1 MFDDLV
7 CMFFIFNEVGMI
19 YVTSLEVCRLSP
31 IYFAWWVWAVPVP
44 EKAAL
49 VSCVDAAVIEPVQ
62 KPGEGVL
69 SGNVVGLKLN

>member
-1 MFDDLV
+1 MSS
-7 CMFFIFNEVGMI
+7 I
-19 YVTSLEVCRLSP
+19 YL
-31 IYFAWWVWAVPVP
+31 AWWVWAASLP

-49 VSCVDAAVIEPVQ
+49 VSSVDATVIEPVQ

>member
-1 MFDDLV
+1 M
-7 CMFFIFNEVGMI
+7 
-19 YVTSLEVCRLSP
+19 SP

>member
-1 MFDDLV
+1 M
-7 CMFFIFNEVGMI
+7 
-19 YVTSLEVCRLSP
+19 SP
-31 IYFAWWVWAVPVP
+31 IYFAWWVGAVPLP

-49 VSCVDAAVIEPVQ
+49 ISSVDATVIEPVQ